1 MLAAR
6 RDDEGAVIE
15 FRRSIVSVNFGYTR
29 ANYELARA
37 LMRLDR
43 PAEAVATLRPALRG
57 GIESSNL
64 YVTRTELHELLAQ
77 AWGAANARDSAAAHY
92 ELVARSWA
100 RADPLLRER
109 RARAEARAAMF
120 GVRRGQLAMAP

>member
-6 RDDEGAVIE
+6 RDDEGAVTE

-37 LMRLDR
+37 LMRLGR
-43 PAEAVATLRPALRG
+43 PAEAVAALRPALRG
-57 GIESSNL
+57 GMESSNL

-77 AWGAANARDSAAAHY
+77 ALEGTNARDSAAAHY

-100 RADPLLRER
+100 HADPLLRER
-109 RARAEARAAMF
+109 RARPESRAATF
-120 GVRRGQLAMAP
+120 GARPGELAMAP